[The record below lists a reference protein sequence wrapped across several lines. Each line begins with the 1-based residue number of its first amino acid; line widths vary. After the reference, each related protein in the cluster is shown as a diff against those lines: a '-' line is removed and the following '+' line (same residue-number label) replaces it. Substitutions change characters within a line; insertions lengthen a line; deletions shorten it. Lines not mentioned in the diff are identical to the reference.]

1 MQEGYDAIGGGI
13 FVVAIAIGFMYNLL
27 TGVLVFGG
35 GLIAMGLVHLIITLI
50 KERKR
55 D

>member
-1 MQEGYDAIGGGI
+1 MQDAYDAIGGGLFI
-13 FVVAIAIGFMYNLL
+13 VAIAVGFMYNLL

-35 GLIAMGLVHLIITLI
+35 GMIVLGLLHLIINLI
-50 KERKR
+50 TERKR

>member
-1 MQEGYDAIGGGI
+1 MQEGYDAIGGGLFI
-13 FVVAIAIGFMYNLL
+13 VAVTITVMYNLL
-27 TGVLVFGG
+27 TGLLVFGG
-35 GLIAMGLVHLIITLI
+35 GMIAIGLLHVVITLI

>member
-1 MQEGYDAIGGGI
+1 MQDAYDAIGGGLFI
-13 FVVAIAIGFMYNLL
+13 VAIAVGFMYSLL

-35 GLIAMGLVHLIITLI
+35 GMIAMGLIHVVVNVIQ
-50 KERKR
+50 ERKR

>member
-1 MQEGYDAIGGGI
+1 MQEGYDAIGGGLFI
-13 FVVAIAIGFMYNLL
+13 VAVAVGFMYNLL

-35 GLIAMGLVHLIITLI
+35 GMIILGLVHLIITLI